1 MAMIANGGKPMADD
15 LDVGTDRLQDDIAER
30 RREAAEEARTERR
43 PRWLDALAVSTALFA
58 VFAAIA
64 ALEAGNYA
72 NEALFAA
79 NAGVLR
85 QTQAVDT
92 WSEYQADSIKKYAA
106 QNLAA
111 ILAHTGGTPQEI
123 QAARDEATRR
133 QAQQDTL
140 QPEAARL
147 GDETAAL
154 NAESLTNL
162 AHHHR
167 FAVAVTLFQVA
178 IGLSA
183 IAALLRR
190 RAVWLVSLI
199 AGALALLALID
210 GFTLTI

>member
-1 MAMIANGGKPMADD
+1 MSDG
-15 LDVGTDRLQDDIAER
+15 LDVGIDRGRDDVAER
-30 RREAAEEARTERR
+30 RREAAEAAREGRGR
-43 PRWLDALAVSTALFA
+43 PRWLDALAVSTAP
-58 VFAAIA
+58 FAAIA
-64 ALEAGNYA
+64 ALEAGSYA

-92 WSEYQADSIKKYAA
+92 WSEYQADSIKKYQA

-111 ILAHTGGTPQEI
+111 LLAHTGGTPQEI

-133 QAQQDTL
+133 QAQQDSL
-140 QPEAARL
+140 QPEATRL

-154 NAESLTNL
+154 NAESRTNL

-190 RAVWLVSLI
+190 RAVWRVSLA
-199 AGALALLALID
+199 AGALALLALLD
-210 GFTLTI
+210 GFTLTV

>member
-1 MAMIANGGKPMADD
+1 
-15 LDVGTDRLQDDIAER
+15 
-30 RREAAEEARTERR
+30 
-43 PRWLDALAVSTALFA
+43 
-58 VFAAIA
+58 
-64 ALEAGNYA
+64 
-72 NEALFAA
+72 
-79 NAGVLR
+79 VL
-85 QTQAVDT
+85 
-92 WSEYQADSIKKYAA
+92 
-106 QNLAA
+106 
-111 ILAHTGGTPQEI
+111 LAHTGGTPQEI

-154 NAESLTNL
+154 NAESRTNL

-190 RAVWLVSLI
+190 RVVWLVSLA
-199 AGALALLALID
+199 AGALALLALLD
-210 GFTLTI
+210 GFILIV